1 MKNADKLKIITTI
14 IGILLFI
21 YGLAFI
27 FVFNQGAFVILFL
40 AVVLLLWTRVRSVPA
55 TRFFKFLLVLG
66 YIFFGAIMAFIAVAG
81 TCDKASGDED
91 AVIVLGCKVNE
102 SGVSNSLKA
111 RLDTTLEYHNINP
124 KAKIIVTGGQGNN
137 EPMTEAEAM
146 KRYLVAKGVPEDI
159 IYKEDE
165 STSTNENFANSKKIL
180 ENLFDDDY
188 TACIITNSFHAYRSR
203 GLAKLNGMNLTTYN
217 APTPYI
223 SMPVDYCREVL
234 AVIKLWLFKY

>member
-1 MKNADKLKIITTI
+1 MKNADKLKIVTTI

-21 YGLAFI
+21 YGLSFI
-27 FVFNQGAFVILFL
+27 FVFNQGTFVILFL
-40 AVVLLLWTRVRSVPA
+40 AVVLLLWTRVKSVPA

-66 YIFFGAIMAFIAVAG
+66 YIFFGAIMVFIAVAG

-111 RLDTTLEYHNINP
+111 RLDTTLEYHSINP
-124 KAKIIVTGGQGNN
+124 KAKIIVTGGQGSN

-146 KRYLVAKGVPEDI
+146 KRYLVANGVPENI
-159 IYKEDE
+159 IYKEDK

-188 TACIITNSFHAYRSR
+188 TAFIITNSFHAYRSR

>member
-1 MKNADKLKIITTI
+1 MKNADKLKIVTTI

-21 YGLAFI
+21 YGLSFI
-27 FVFNQGAFVILFL
+27 FVFNQGTFVILFL
-40 AVVLLLWTRVRSVPA
+40 AVVLLLWTRVKSVPA

-66 YIFFGAIMAFIAVAG
+66 YIFFGAIMVFIAVAG

-111 RLDTTLEYHNINP
+111 RLDTTLEYHSINP
-124 KAKIIVTGGQGNN
+124 KAKIIVTGGQGSN

-146 KRYLVAKGVPEDI
+146 KRYLVANGVPENI

-203 GLAKLNGMNLTTYN
+203 GLAKLNFMNLTTYYS
-217 APTPYI
+217 PTPYI
-223 SMPVDYCREVL
+223 SMPVDYCTEVL

>member
-1 MKNADKLKIITTI
+1 MKNADKLKIVTTV

-27 FVFNQGAFVILFL
+27 FVYNQGTFVILFL
-40 AVVLLLWTRVRSVPA
+40 AVVLLLWTRVKDVPA
-55 TRFFKFLLVLG
+55 TRVFKFLLVLG
-66 YIFFGAIMAFIAVAG
+66 YLCFWAIMVFIAVAA
-81 TCDKASGDED
+81 TCDKAVGDED

-102 SGVSNSLKA
+102 NGVSNSLKA
-111 RLDTTLEYHNINP
+111 RLDTTLEYHSINP
-124 KAKIIVTGGQGNN
+124 KAKIIVTGGQGSN
-137 EPMTEAEAM
+137 EPMSEAEAM
-146 KRYLVAKGVPEDI
+146 KRYLVEKGVSEEL
-159 IYKEDE
+159 IYKEDK
-165 STSTNENFANSKKIL
+165 STSTNENFENSKKIL
-180 ENLFDDDY
+180 EKMFDDDY

-203 GLAKLNGMNLTTYN
+203 CLAKLNGMSLTTYN

>member
-1 MKNADKLKIITTI
+1 MKNADKLKIVTTI

-27 FVFNQGAFVILFL
+27 FVFNQGTFVILFL
-40 AVVLLLWTRVRSVPA
+40 AVVLLLWTRVKSVPA

-66 YIFFGAIMAFIAVAG
+66 YIFFGAIMVFIAVAG
-81 TCDKASGDED
+81 TCDKATGDED

-111 RLDTTLEYHNINP
+111 RLDTTLEYHSVNP
-124 KAKIIVTGGQGNN
+124 KAKIIVSGGQGRN

-146 KRYLVAKGVPEDI
+146 KRYLVANGVPEDI
-159 IYKEDE
+159 IYKEDK
-165 STSTNENFANSKKIL
+165 STSTNENFAN
-180 ENLFDDDY
+180 DY

>member
-1 MKNADKLKIITTI
+1 MKNADKLKIVTTI

-27 FVFNQGAFVILFL
+27 FVFNQGTFVILFL
-40 AVVLLLWTRVRSVPA
+40 AVVLLLWTRVKSVPA

-66 YIFFGAIMAFIAVAG
+66 YIFFGAIMVFIAVAG
-81 TCDKASGDED
+81 TCDKATGDED

-111 RLDTTLEYHNINP
+111 RLDTTLEYHSVNP
-124 KAKIIVTGGQGNN
+124 KAKIIVSGGQGSN

-146 KRYLVAKGVPEDI
+146 KRYLVANGVPEDI
-159 IYKEDE
+159 IYKEDK
-165 STSTNENFANSKKIL
+165 STSTNENFANSKEIL

-188 TACIITNSFHAYRSR
+188 TARLQVKRF
-203 GLAKLNGMNLTTYN
+203 G
-217 APTPYI
+217 
-223 SMPVDYCREVL
+223 
-234 AVIKLWLFKY
+234 

>member
-1 MKNADKLKIITTI
+1 MKNADKLKIVTTI

-21 YGLAFI
+21 YGLSFI
-27 FVFNQGAFVILFL
+27 FVFNQGTFVILFL
-40 AVVLLLWTRVRSVPA
+40 AVVLLLWTRVKSVPA

-66 YIFFGAIMAFIAVAG
+66 YIFFGAIMVFIAVAG
-81 TCDKASGDED
+81 TCDKD

-111 RLDTTLEYHNINP
+111 RLDTTLEYHSINP
-124 KAKIIVTGGQGNN
+124 KAKIIVTGGQGSN

-146 KRYLVAKGVPEDI
+146 KRYLVANGVPENI
-159 IYKEDE
+159 IYKEDK

>member
-1 MKNADKLKIITTI
+1 MKNADKLKIVTTI

-21 YGLAFI
+21 YGLSFI
-27 FVFNQGAFVILFL
+27 FVFNQGTFVILFL
-40 AVVLLLWTRVRSVPA
+40 AVVLLLWTRVKSVPA

-66 YIFFGAIMAFIAVAG
+66 YIFFGAIMVFIAVAG

-91 AVIVLGCKVNE
+91 AVM
-102 SGVSNSLKA
+102 SNSLKA
-111 RLDTTLEYHNINP
+111 RLDTTLEYHSINP
-124 KAKIIVTGGQGNN
+124 KAKIIVTGGQGSN

-146 KRYLVAKGVPEDI
+146 KRYLVANGVPENI
-159 IYKEDE
+159 IYKEDK